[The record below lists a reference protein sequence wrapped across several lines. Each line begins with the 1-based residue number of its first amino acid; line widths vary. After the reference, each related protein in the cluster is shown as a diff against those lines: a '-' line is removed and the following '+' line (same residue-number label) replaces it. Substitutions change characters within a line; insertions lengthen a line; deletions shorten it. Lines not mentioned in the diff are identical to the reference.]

1 MGLATT
7 IRLMRKSK
15 NLRQAESAGAVMT
28 PAALVPVL
36 PALRQNAFLFG
47 LLGGLGVLVALLI
60 GTVIGQLSTV
70 LIYVGVALFIALGLD
85 PLVSWLEKRIPRWAA
100 VLTVFG
106 TIVILVALLLMTI
119 IPIIVEQIA
128 NAIDTFPGFLNT
140 FLASDFLRNL
150 ETQLAGVVDLQQVNA
165 GIQNFVKDPNNF
177 INIGGG
183 ILVVGAGIAGGVT
196 GVIIVLILTLYFL
209 SSLPTIK
216 KATYRFVPATKR
228 AGFKDIS
235 DQITSAVGRYI
246 VGQFS
251 LALINGVLSFIFLS
265 IIGAPKTA
273 LLAFIAFLFSLVPLV
288 GTLFAS
294 ILISLLCL
302 FASPLTALVAI
313 IYYLIYMQIEAY
325 VLSPRIMNKAVNVPG
340 AVVVIAAIAGG
351 TLGGVLGALVAIPIA
366 ASGIIIIEK
375 VLFPK
380 QDLK

>member
-1 MGLATT
+1 
-7 IRLMRKSK
+7 MRKSK
-15 NLRQAESAGAVMT
+15 NLRQAEPAGTV
-28 PAALVPVL
+28 PAPVALAPVL
-36 PALRQNAFLFG
+36 PVLRQNAFMFG
-47 LLGGLGVLVALLI
+47 VLGGLGVLVALLI

-70 LIYVGVALFIALGLD
+70 LIYVGVALFVALGLD

-106 TIVILVALLLMTI
+106 AIIILVGLLLMTI

-140 FLASDFLRNL
+140 FLASDFLRNF
-150 ETQLAGVVDLQQVNA
+150 EAQLAGVVDLQQVNA
-165 GIQNFVKDPNNF
+165 GIQNFIKDPNNF

-183 ILVVGAGIAGGVT
+183 LLVVGAGIAGGIT

-216 KATYRFVPATKR
+216 KATYRFVPASKR
-228 AGFKDIS
+228 VGFMDIS

-375 VLFPK
+375 VLFPQ

>member
-1 MGLATT
+1 
-7 IRLMRKSK
+7 MRKSK
-15 NLRQAESAGAVMT
+15 NPRQLESAGT
-28 PAALVPVL
+28 ISIPAALAPVV
-36 PALRQNAFLFG
+36 PALRQNAFMFG
-47 LLGGLGVLVALLI
+47 LLGGLGVLVALLV
-60 GTVIGQLSTV
+60 GTVVGQLSTV

-100 VLTVFG
+100 VLAVFG
-106 TIVILVALLLMTI
+106 TIVILVGLLLLTI
-119 IPIIVEQIA
+119 IPIIVEQIS
-128 NAIDTFPGFLNT
+128 NLIYTFPGFLNT
-140 FLASDFLRNL
+140 FLASDFLKNL
-150 ETQLAGVVDLQQVNA
+150 EVQLSGIIDLQQVNT
-165 GIQNFVKDPNNF
+165 GIQNFIKDPNNF
-177 INIGGG
+177 VNIGGG
-183 ILVVGAGIAGGVT
+183 LLVVGAGIAGGVT
-196 GVIIVLILTLYFL
+196 GIIIVLILTLYFL

-228 AGFKDIS
+228 AGFTDIS

-251 LALINGVLSFIFLS
+251 LALVNGVLSFIFLS

-273 LLAFIAFLFSLVPLV
+273 LLAFIAFLFSLVPLI

-294 ILISLLCL
+294 ILISVLCL

-340 AVVVIAAIAGG
+340 AVVLIVAIAGG

-366 ASGIIIIEK
+366 ASVIIIIEK
-375 VLFPK
+375 VLFPR
-380 QDLK
+380 QELM